1 MKTNIEGRKPFIF
14 EINEIKSGRVQE
26 VGKGGGTKSL
36 NFLHLWVESIFLRY
50 SLIIQLLFTLSE
62 KL

>member
-26 VGKGGGTKSL
+26 VGKGSGTKSL
-36 NFLHLWVESIFLRY
+36 NILHFWLH
-50 SLIIQLLFTLSE
+50 
-62 KL
+62 

>member
-26 VGKGGGTKSL
+26 VGKGSGTKSL
-36 NFLHLWVESIFLRY
+36 NLVHFWLH
-50 SLIIQLLFTLSE
+50 
-62 KL
+62 